1 MSNVE
6 PKVQIRLSNDD
17 ISSILEDKRKSV
29 MKIVYESLQ
38 MSVGRREGS
47 GGNNT
52 GSNTGSSRPQVKGEK
67 KDIVRLIGLEE
78 QINKSNQNN
87 WRLPEIRKEL
97 SRPEVSE

>member
-1 MSNVE
+1 
-6 PKVQIRLSNDD
+6 
-17 ISSILEDKRKSV
+17 

-52 GSNTGSSRPQVKGEK
+52 GNSRPQVKGEK